1 MAPRTRASAMG
12 AGKPPRPSSERPTLT
27 RRDAREEA
35 PEAAPGT
42 IKRKGSDLEEILA
55 NASHYVKEFGRH
67 DAYAG
72 GEQVR
77 GLEVALELE
86 TARRRE
92 RARSRAEMNDERW
105 TDEGVV

>member
-1 MAPRTRASAMG
+1 MALRTRGSAMG
-12 AGKPPRPSSERPTLT
+12 AGKPPRPSERPTLT

-42 IKRKGSDLEEILA
+42 MKRKGSDLEEILA

-77 GLEVALELE
+77 ALE
-86 TARRRE
+86 TRSSSKRRDDAIARD
-92 RARSRAEMNDERW
+92 RALR
-105 TDEGVV
+105 

>member
-12 AGKPPRPSSERPTLT
+12 AGKPPRPPSGTLT
-27 RRDAREEA
+27 RRDARAEA
-35 PEAAPGT
+35 PEAASGAT
-42 IKRKGSDLEEILA
+42 MKRKGSDLEEILA

-77 GLEVALELE
+77 APLDDVFELKRMG
-86 TARRRE
+86 RRR
-92 RARSRAEMNDERW
+92 RRRHSTTTTRGND
-105 TDEGVV
+105 

>member
-12 AGKPPRPSSERPTLT
+12 AETAETVIGEADVDAT
-27 RRDAREEA
+27 RRARGGAGGGAGDDEEERKRFRGDFGERVA
-35 PEAAPGT
+35 LREGIREA
-42 IKRKGSDLEEILA
+42 RC
-55 NASHYVKEFGRH
+55 VR
-67 DAYAG
+67 G

-77 GLEVALELE
+77 ALEVALELE

-92 RARSRAEMNDERW
+92 RARSRAQMNDERW

>member
-42 IKRKGSDLEEILA
+42 MKRKGSDLEEILA

-77 GLEVALELE
+77 ALEVSRTRNGE
-86 TARRRE
+86 TT
-92 RARSRAEMNDERW
+92 RARAIAR
-105 TDEGVV
+105 

>member
-42 IKRKGSDLEEILA
+42 MKRKGSDLEEILA

-77 GLEVALELE
+77 ALELE
-86 TARRRE
+86 TARRRD
-92 RARSRAEMNDERW
+92 RARSRAEMND
-105 TDEGVV
+105 